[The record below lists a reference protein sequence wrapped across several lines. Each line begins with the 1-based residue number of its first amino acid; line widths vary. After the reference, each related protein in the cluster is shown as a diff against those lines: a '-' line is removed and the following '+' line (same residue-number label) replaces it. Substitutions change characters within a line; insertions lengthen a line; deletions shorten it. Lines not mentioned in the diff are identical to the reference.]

1 MQKNSTPR
9 VAFIGAGNMAGAILR
24 GLIQQ
29 GFPADHIWA
38 ADPGQDKLDALAK
51 ETGIQVT
58 TDNAEAVMAVD
69 LVVLAVKPQRMQQ
82 VLQPLQTAF
91 QQQRP
96 LVVSIAA
103 GLTCATLQ
111 GWLGEALPLVRSMPN
126 TPSLLG
132 AGVAGLYATAE
143 VSDQQKSW
151 VEAISQ
157 AVGEAVWVSEESQL
171 EAVTAVSGSG
181 PAYYFLF
188 TEALAA
194 AGEKLGLPAELA
206 LKLAEH
212 TALGA
217 GRMLSETPETP
228 AELRARV
235 TSPGGTTAEAIRIF
249 EEQGLHKLV
258 DEAAQAAAKRAREL
272 AEELKG

>member
-1 MQKNSTPR
+1 MQTNTRPR
-9 VAFIGAGNMAGAILR
+9 IAFIGAGNMAGAILR

-29 GFPADHIWA
+29 GFPADQIWA
-38 ADPGQDKLDALAK
+38 ADPGQEKLDALAK
-51 ETGIQVT
+51 ETGVQVT
-58 TDNAEAVMAVD
+58 TDNAKAIAAVD
-69 LVVLAVKPQRMQQ
+69 LVVLAVKPQMMAQ
-82 VLQPLQTAF
+82 VLEPLQEVF
-91 QQQRP
+91 QQHQP

-103 GLTCATLQ
+103 GLTCQTLQ
-111 GWLGEALPLVRSMPN
+111 GWLGQPLPLVRSMPN

-132 AGVAGLYATAE
+132 AGAAGLYATPE
-143 VSDQQKSW
+143 VTDQQKAW

-206 LKLAEH
+206 LKLAET

-217 GRMLSETPETP
+217 GRMLSETADTP
-228 AELRARV
+228 AELRAKV
-235 TSPGGTTAEAIRIF
+235 TSPGGTTAEAIRVF
-249 EEQGLHKLV
+249 EEQGLSKLV
-258 DEAAQAAAKRAREL
+258 DEAAQAAATRARQL